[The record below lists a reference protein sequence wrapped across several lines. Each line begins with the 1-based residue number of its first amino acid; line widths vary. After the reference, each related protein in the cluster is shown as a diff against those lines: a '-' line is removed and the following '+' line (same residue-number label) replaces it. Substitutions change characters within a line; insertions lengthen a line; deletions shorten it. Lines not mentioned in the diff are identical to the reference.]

1 MIDAL
6 QLAPTANKSLLA
18 KKPEPYSSSFKETLR
33 QADGSDK
40 EYLETSSN
48 VRDRE
53 ETRPDSREEIRRKI
67 AEGKESKGDHR
78 IKIVDSDEEMPRGPE
93 EIAVLERALRALDE
107 KAKELEFN
115 EGEIVG
121 ELTEEQSAELARL
134 RSMIEG
140 VLNGEEPFQ
149 ELIAED
155 HEAFASLLATLNLEE
170 GDAAILERDLGFT
183 GFGEPTGEEVRNDGS
198 IAVNGFGSGSR
209 SLADDPNLGRLQA
222 KVGDNPESGNPDL
235 ELVALKERK
244 NLMNLTEVQEAED
257 LDPNDPRFNSGTIDS
272 ERAEMS
278 IEEQIQI
285 AKANRLVNQELEATT
300 KAAFSKQEI
309 LKNSSSELAI
319 QKDLTQQ
326 QKLEEILMHQHVEG
340 KNLEAEQTL
349 ESLKAQQ
356 MILGGNASTNSN
368 SIDHARLATSMNG
381 LNAITL
387 EMQQQRENASVRDFL
402 NNGEQESNNS
412 GNLPQSQLSKIASAP
427 DAKSA
432 SGMTFAQVQDLL
444 SESPFD
450 MSQLTRNLRKGREG
464 EAQEVTLRLRPDEL
478 GTLTM
483 KVRQLGDRLQV
494 EMQVE
499 NPHVKQ
505 LVESDLEQ
513 LRNRFLDKEFNFSEM
528 ELTVNIDAR
537 SDADSQAFA
546 NQGRYQED
554 TTAVSQKQRMN
565 AAQETASAVRQQTR
579 SDGSLNLY
587 A

>member
-6 QLAPTANKSLLA
+6 QLAPTSSKSPLA

-48 VRDRE
+48 VRDRT
-53 ETRPDSREEIRRKI
+53 ETRPDNREEIRKKI
-67 AEGKESKGDHR
+67 AEGKESSGDHR
-78 IKIVDSDEEMPRGPE
+78 IKIVDSDETMPRGPE

-115 EGEIVG
+115 GGELIG
-121 ELTEEQSAELARL
+121 ELTEEQSSELARL
-134 RSMIEG
+134 RSIIEG
-140 VLNGEEPFQ
+140 VLNGDEPSQ
-149 ELIAED
+149 ELIAENQ
-155 HEAFASLLATLNLEE
+155 ETFVALLATMNLEE
-170 GDAAILERDLGFT
+170 GDAARLERDLGFT
-183 GFGEPTGEEVRNDGS
+183 GFGETTGEEVRNDSS
-198 IAVNGFGSGSR
+198 IAVNGFGSGSNSR
-209 SLADDPNLGRLQA
+209 ANDPSLGKLQS
-222 KVGDNPESGNPDL
+222 KVGDNSESGNPDL

-244 NLMNLTEVQEAED
+244 NLMNLTEVQKAEE
-257 LDPNDPRFNSGTIDS
+257 LDANDPRFNSGTIDPD
-272 ERAEMS
+272 RAEMS
-278 IEEQIQI
+278 IDEQIQM
-285 AKANRLVNQELEATT
+285 AKANRLVNHELEAAT

-309 LKNSSSELAI
+309 LKNASELLV

-326 QKLEEILMHQHVEG
+326 QKLEEILMQKHVEG
-340 KNLEAEQTL
+340 KNLEVEQTL
-349 ESLKAQQ
+349 ESQKAQQ
-356 MILGGNASTNSN
+356 MILGGNPSTNVN
-368 SIDHARLATSMNG
+368 SIDHARLATSMSG
-381 LNAITL
+381 LNAIAL
-387 EMQQQRENASVRDFL
+387 EMQSQRENSNSRDFL
-402 NNGEQESNNS
+402 GSNDQEPNNS
-412 GNLPQSQLSKIASAP
+412 GNLPQSQLSKILSASE
-427 DAKSA
+427 AKSA

-444 SESPFD
+444 AESPFD
-450 MSQLTRNLRKGREG
+450 ISQLTRNLRKGRDG

-499 NPHVKQ
+499 NPHIKQ

-537 SDADSQAFA
+537 SDADSQAFED
-546 NQGRYQED
+546 QGGYQED
-554 TTAVSQKQRMN
+554 TTAVSQKQRLD
-565 AAQETASAVRQQTR
+565 AAQDSGSVVRPQTR

>member
-6 QLAPTANKSLLA
+6 QLAPTSSKSPLA

-48 VRDRE
+48 VRDRT
-53 ETRPDSREEIRRKI
+53 ETRPDNREEIRKKI
-67 AEGKESKGDHR
+67 AEGKESSGDHR
-78 IKIVDSDEEMPRGPE
+78 IKIVDSDETMPRGPE

-115 EGEIVG
+115 GGELIG
-121 ELTEEQSAELARL
+121 ELTEEQSSELARL
-134 RSMIEG
+134 RSIIEG
-140 VLNGEEPFQ
+140 VLNGDEPSQ
-149 ELIAED
+149 ELIAENQ
-155 HEAFASLLATLNLEE
+155 ETFVALLATMNLEE
-170 GDAAILERDLGFT
+170 GDAARLERDLGFT
-183 GFGEPTGEEVRNDGS
+183 GFGETTGEEVRNDSS
-198 IAVNGFGSGSR
+198 IAVNGFGSGSN
-209 SLADDPNLGRLQA
+209 SIANDPTLGKLQS

-244 NLMNLTEVQEAED
+244 NLMNLTEVQKAEE
-257 LDPNDPRFNSGTIDS
+257 LDANDPRFNSGTIDPD
-272 ERAEMS
+272 RAEMS
-278 IEEQIQI
+278 IDEQIQM
-285 AKANRLVNQELEATT
+285 AKANRLVNHELEAAT

-309 LKNSSSELAI
+309 LKNASELLV

-326 QKLEEILMHQHVEG
+326 QKLEEILMQKHVEG
-340 KNLEAEQTL
+340 KNLEVEQTL
-349 ESLKAQQ
+349 ESQKAQQ
-356 MILGGNASTNSN
+356 MILGGNPSTNVN
-368 SIDHARLATSMNG
+368 SIDHARLATSMSG
-381 LNAITL
+381 LNAIAL
-387 EMQQQRENASVRDFL
+387 EMQSQRENSISRDFL
-402 NNGEQESNNS
+402 GNNDQEPNNS
-412 GNLPQSQLSKIASAP
+412 GNLPQSQLSKILSASE
-427 DAKSA
+427 AKSS

-444 SESPFD
+444 AESPFD
-450 MSQLTRNLRKGREG
+450 ISQLTRNLRKGRDG

-499 NPHVKQ
+499 NPHIKQ

-537 SDADSQAFA
+537 SDADSQAFED
-546 NQGRYQED
+546 QGGYQED
-554 TTAVSQKQRMN
+554 TTAVSQKQRLD
-565 AAQETASAVRQQTR
+565 AAQDSGSVVRPQTR

>member
-6 QLAPTANKSLLA
+6 QLAPTSNKSPLA

-48 VRDRE
+48 VRDSE
-53 ETRPDSREEIRRKI
+53 ETRPDSREEIRRKV

-78 IKIVDSDEEMPRGPE
+78 IKIVDSDEELPRGPE

-115 EGEIVG
+115 DSEIVG
-121 ELTEEQSAELARL
+121 GLTEEQATELARL
-134 RSMIEG
+134 RAMIEG
-140 VLNGEEPFQ
+140 VLNGEEPSQ
-149 ELIAED
+149 ELIAEEQ
-155 HEAFASLLATLNLEE
+155 EAFTALLATLNLEE
-170 GDAAILERDLGFT
+170 GDAARLERDLGFT
-183 GFGEPTGEEVRNDGS
+183 GFGEPTGEEVHNDGS

-209 SLADDPNLGRLQA
+209 SFADDPNLGRLQA

-244 NLMNLTEVQEAED
+244 NLMNLTEAQKAED
-257 LDPNDPRFNSGTIDS
+257 LDPNDPRFNSGTIDP

-278 IEEQIQI
+278 IEEQIQM
-285 AKANRLVNQELEATT
+285 AKANRLVNQELEAAT
-300 KAAFSKQEI
+300 KSAFSKQEI
-309 LKNSSSELAI
+309 LKNSSELAI
-319 QKDLTQQ
+319 QKDFTQQ

-356 MILGGNASTNSN
+356 MILGGNVSNSAN
-368 SIDHARLATSMNG
+368 SIDHARLATSMSG
-381 LNAITL
+381 VNAIAL
-387 EMQQQRENASVRDFL
+387 EMQQQRENASARDFL
-402 NNGEQESNNS
+402 NNGEQESNSS
-412 GNLPQSQLSKIASAP
+412 GNLPQSQLSKIASAT

-444 SESPFD
+444 AESPFD

-464 EAQEVTLRLRPDEL
+464 ESQEVTLRLRPDEL

-537 SDADSQAFA
+537 SDADSQAFE
-546 NQGRYQED
+546 NQGRYQDD
-554 TTAVSQKQRMN
+554 TAAASQKQRLN
-565 AAQETASAVRQQTR
+565 AAQESASVVRPQTR

>member
-6 QLAPTANKSLLA
+6 QLAPTSNKSPLA

-33 QADGSDK
+33 QADGSNK

-53 ETRPDSREEIRRKI
+53 ETRPDSRDEIRRKV

-78 IKIVDSDEEMPRGPE
+78 IRIVDSDEEIPRGPE
-93 EIAVLERALRALDE
+93 EIAVLERALRALNE

-115 EGEIVG
+115 DSELVG
-121 ELTEEQSAELARL
+121 GLTEEQSAELARL
-134 RSMIEG
+134 RAMIEG
-140 VLNGEEPFQ
+140 VLSGEEPFQ

-155 HEAFASLLATLNLEE
+155 QEAFSSLLASLNLEE
-170 GDAAILERDLGFT
+170 GDAARLERDLGFT
-183 GFGEPTGEEVRNDGS
+183 GFGEPTGEEVRSDGS
-198 IAVNGFGSGSR
+198 IAVNGFGSGS
-209 SLADDPNLGRLQA
+209 SSFANDPNLGRLQA
-222 KVGDNPESGNPDL
+222 KVGGNPESGNPDL

-244 NLMNLTEVQEAED
+244 NLMNLTEAQKAEE
-257 LDPNDPRFNSGTIDS
+257 LDPNDPRFNSGTIDP

-278 IEEQIQI
+278 IEEQIQM
-285 AKANRLVNQELEATT
+285 AKANRLVNQELEAAT

-309 LKNSSSELAI
+309 LKNSSELAI

-356 MILGGNASTNSN
+356 MILGGNASNSAN
-368 SIDHARLATSMNG
+368 SIDHARLATSMSG
-381 LNAITL
+381 VNAIAL
-387 EMQQQRENASVRDFL
+387 EMQQQRENASARDFL

-412 GNLPQSQLSKIASAP
+412 GNLPQSQLSKIASAT

-432 SGMTFAQVQDLL
+432 NGMTFAQVQDLL
-444 SESPFD
+444 AESPFD

-464 EAQEVTLRLRPDEL
+464 ESQEVTLRLRPDEL

-537 SDADSQAFA
+537 SDADSQAFE

-554 TTAVSQKQRMN
+554 TTAVSQKQRLN
-565 AAQETASAVRQQTR
+565 AAQENASVVRPQTR

>member
-6 QLAPTANKSLLA
+6 QLAPTSSKSPLA

-53 ETRPDSREEIRRKI
+53 ETRPDSREEIRKKI

-107 KAKELEFN
+107 KAKELEFK

-134 RSMIEG
+134 RAMIEG

-155 HEAFASLLATLNLEE
+155 QEAFTALIATLNLEE
-170 GDAAILERDLGFT
+170 GDAARIERDLGFT
-183 GFGEPTGEEVRNDGS
+183 GFGEPSGEEVRNNSS
-198 IAVNGFGSGSR
+198 IAVNGFGSGSS
-209 SLADDPNLGRLQA
+209 SLAKDPNLGTLQA
-222 KVGDNPESGNPDL
+222 KIGDNSESGNPDL

-244 NLMNLTEVQEAED
+244 NLMNLTEAQKAEE
-257 LDPNDPRFNSGTIDS
+257 LDPSDPRFNSGTIDPD
-272 ERAEMS
+272 RAEMS

-285 AKANRLVNQELEATT
+285 AKANRLVNQELEAAT

-309 LKNSSSELAI
+309 LKNSSELAI

-356 MILGGNASTNSN
+356 MILGGNASTISN

-381 LNAITL
+381 LNAIAL

-412 GNLPQSQLSKIASAP
+412 GNLPQSQLSKIASAS

-444 SESPFD
+444 AESPFD

-464 EAQEVTLRLRPDEL
+464 ESQEVTLRLRPDEL

-546 NQGRYQED
+546 NQGQYQED

-565 AAQETASAVRQQTR
+565 AAQETASVVRPQTR

>member
-6 QLAPTANKSLLA
+6 QLAPTSSKSLLA

-53 ETRPDSREEIRRKI
+53 ETRPDSREEIRKKI

-107 KAKELEFN
+107 KAKELEFK

-134 RSMIEG
+134 RAMIEG

-155 HEAFASLLATLNLEE
+155 QEAFTALIATLNLEE
-170 GDAAILERDLGFT
+170 GDAARIERDLGFT
-183 GFGEPTGEEVRNDGS
+183 GFGEPSGEEVRNNSS
-198 IAVNGFGSGSR
+198 IAVNGFGSGSS
-209 SLADDPNLGRLQA
+209 SLAKDPNLGTLQA
-222 KVGDNPESGNPDL
+222 KIGDNSESGNPDL
-235 ELVALKERK
+235 ELVAVKERK
-244 NLMNLTEVQEAED
+244 NLMNLTEAQKAEE
-257 LDPNDPRFNSGTIDS
+257 LDPSDPRFNSGTIDPD
-272 ERAEMS
+272 RAEMS

-285 AKANRLVNQELEATT
+285 AKANRLVNQELEAAT

-309 LKNSSSELAI
+309 LKNSSELAI

-356 MILGGNASTNSN
+356 MILGGNASTISN

-381 LNAITL
+381 LNAIAL

-412 GNLPQSQLSKIASAP
+412 GNLPQSQLSKIVSAS

-444 SESPFD
+444 AESPFD

-464 EAQEVTLRLRPDEL
+464 ESQEVTLRLRPDEL

-565 AAQETASAVRQQTR
+565 AAQETSSVVRPQTR

>member
-6 QLAPTANKSLLA
+6 QLAPTSSKSPLA

-53 ETRPDSREEIRRKI
+53 ETRPDSREEIRKKI

-107 KAKELEFN
+107 KAKELDLAEN
-115 EGEIVG
+115 KLIG
-121 ELTEEQSAELARL
+121 ELTEEQAIELERL
-134 RSMIEG
+134 RSLIKDKIDGIES
-140 VLNGEEPFQ
+140 GEELIQ
-149 ELIAED
+149 EDL
-155 HEAFASLLATLNLEE
+155 EAYAALLEMLNLEA
-170 GDAAILERDLGFT
+170 GDAAQLKRDLGFS
-183 GFGEPTGEEVRNDGS
+183 GFGEPTGEEVRNNSS
-198 IAVNGFGSGSR
+198 IAVSGFGSGSS
-209 SLADDPNLGRLQA
+209 SLAKDPNLGTLQA
-222 KVGDNPESGNPDL
+222 KIEGNSESGNPDL

-244 NLMNLTEVQEAED
+244 NLMNLTEAQKAEE
-257 LDPNDPRFNSGTIDS
+257 LDPSDPRFNSGTIDPD
-272 ERAEMS
+272 RAEMS

-285 AKANRLVNQELEATT
+285 AKANRLVNQELEAAT

-309 LKNSSSELAI
+309 LKNSSELAI

-356 MILGGNASTNSN
+356 MILGGNASTISN

-381 LNAITL
+381 LNAIAL

-412 GNLPQSQLSKIASAP
+412 GNLPQSQLSKIASAS

-444 SESPFD
+444 AESPFD

-464 EAQEVTLRLRPDEL
+464 ESQEVTLRLRPDEL

-565 AAQETASAVRQQTR
+565 AAQETASVVRPQTR

>member
-67 AEGKESKGDHR
+67 AEGEESKGDHR

-93 EIAVLERALRALDE
+93 EIAVLERALRALHE

-170 GDAAILERDLGFT
+170 GDAARLERDLGFT
-183 GFGEPTGEEVRNDGS
+183 GFGEPTGEEVHNDGS
-198 IAVNGFGSGSR
+198 IVVNGFGSGSR

-412 GNLPQSQLSKIASAP
+412 GNLPQSQLSKIASAS

-432 SGMTFAQVQDLL
+432 SGMTFAQIQDLL
-444 SESPFD
+444 AESPFD

-464 EAQEVTLRLRPDEL
+464 ESQEVTLRLRPDEL

>member
-6 QLAPTANKSLLA
+6 QLAPTSSKSPLA
-18 KKPEPYSSSFKETLR
+18 KKPEPYSGSFKETLR
-33 QADGSDK
+33 QADGSNK

-53 ETRPDSREEIRRKI
+53 ETRPDSRDEIRRKV

-78 IKIVDSDEEMPRGPE
+78 IKIVDSDEDMPRGPE

-107 KAKELEFN
+107 KAKELEFDDS
-115 EGEIVG
+115 ELVG
-121 ELTEEQSAELARL
+121 GLTEEQSAELARL
-134 RSMIEG
+134 RAMIEG
-140 VLNGEEPFQ
+140 ALSGEEPFQ

-155 HEAFASLLATLNLEE
+155 QEAFASLLATLNLEE
-170 GDAAILERDLGFT
+170 GDAARLERDLGFT
-183 GFGEPTGEEVRNDGS
+183 GFGEPTGEEVRSDGS
-198 IAVNGFGSGSR
+198 IAVNGFGSGS
-209 SLADDPNLGRLQA
+209 SSFANDPNLGRLQA
-222 KVGDNPESGNPDL
+222 KLGGNPESGNPDL

-244 NLMNLTEVQEAED
+244 NLMNLTEAQKAEE
-257 LDPNDPRFNSGTIDS
+257 LDPNDPRFNSGTIDPD
-272 ERAEMS
+272 RAEMS
-278 IEEQIQI
+278 IEEQIQM
-285 AKANRLVNQELEATT
+285 AKANRLVNQELEAAT

-309 LKNSSSELAI
+309 LKNSSEVAI
-319 QKDLTQQ
+319 QKNLTQQ

-356 MILGGNASTNSN
+356 MILGGNASNGAN
-368 SIDHARLATSMNG
+368 SIDHARLATSMSG
-381 LNAITL
+381 VNAIAL
-387 EMQQQRENASVRDFL
+387 EMQQQRENASARDFL

-412 GNLPQSQLSKIASAP
+412 GNLPQSQLSKIASAT

-432 SGMTFAQVQDLL
+432 NGMTFAQVQDLL
-444 SESPFD
+444 AESPFD

-464 EAQEVTLRLRPDEL
+464 ESQEVTLRLRPDEL

-554 TTAVSQKQRMN
+554 TTAVSQKQRLN
-565 AAQETASAVRQQTR
+565 AAQESNSVVRPQTR

>member
-6 QLAPTANKSLLA
+6 QLAPTSSKSPLA

-53 ETRPDSREEIRRKI
+53 ETRPDSREEIRKKI

-107 KAKELEFN
+107 KAKELDLAEN
-115 EGEIVG
+115 KLIG
-121 ELTEEQSAELARL
+121 ELTEEQAIELERL
-134 RSMIEG
+134 RSLIKDKIDGIES
-140 VLNGEEPFQ
+140 GEELIQ
-149 ELIAED
+149 EDL
-155 HEAFASLLATLNLEE
+155 EAYAALLEMLNLEA
-170 GDAAILERDLGFT
+170 GDAAQLKRDLGFS
-183 GFGEPTGEEVRNDGS
+183 GFGEPTGEEVRNNGS
-198 IAVNGFGSGSR
+198 IAVSGFGSGSS
-209 SLADDPNLGRLQA
+209 SLAKDPNLGTLQA
-222 KVGDNPESGNPDL
+222 KIEGNSESGNPDL

-244 NLMNLTEVQEAED
+244 NLMNLTEAQKAEE
-257 LDPNDPRFNSGTIDS
+257 LDPSDPRFNSGTIDPD
-272 ERAEMS
+272 RAEMS

-285 AKANRLVNQELEATT
+285 AKANRLVNQELEAAT

-309 LKNSSSELAI
+309 LKNSSELAI

-356 MILGGNASTNSN
+356 MILGGNASTISN

-381 LNAITL
+381 LNAIAL

-412 GNLPQSQLSKIASAP
+412 GNLPQSQLSKIASAS

-432 SGMTFAQVQDLL
+432 SGMTFAQIQDLL
-444 SESPFD
+444 AESPFD

-464 EAQEVTLRLRPDEL
+464 ESQEVTLRLRPDEL

>member
-18 KKPEPYSSSFKETLR
+18 KKPEPYISSFKETLR

-67 AEGKESKGDHR
+67 AEGEESKGDHQ

-170 GDAAILERDLGFT
+170 GDAARLERDLGFT

-198 IAVNGFGSGSR
+198 IVVNGFGSGSR

-257 LDPNDPRFNSGTIDS
+257 LDPNDPRFNSGTIDP

-285 AKANRLVNQELEATT
+285 AKANRLVNQELEAAT

-309 LKNSSSELAI
+309 LKNSSELAV

-368 SIDHARLATSMNG
+368 SIDHTRLATSMNG
-381 LNAITL
+381 LNAIAL
-387 EMQQQRENASVRDFL
+387 EMQQQREKASVRDFL

-412 GNLPQSQLSKIASAP
+412 GNLPQSQLSKIASAS

-464 EAQEVTLRLRPDEL
+464 ESQEVTLRLRPDEL

-554 TTAVSQKQRMN
+554 TTAVSQKERMN
-565 AAQETASAVRQQTR
+565 AAQETASVVRPQTR

>member
-6 QLAPTANKSLLA
+6 QLAPTSSKSPLA

-48 VRDRE
+48 VRDRT
-53 ETRPDSREEIRRKI
+53 ETRPDNREEIRKKI
-67 AEGKESKGDHR
+67 AEGKESSGDHR
-78 IKIVDSDEEMPRGPE
+78 IKIVDSDETMPRGPE

-115 EGEIVG
+115 GGELIG
-121 ELTEEQSAELARL
+121 ELTEEQSSELARL
-134 RSMIEG
+134 RSIIEG
-140 VLNGEEPFQ
+140 VLNGDEPSQ
-149 ELIAED
+149 ELIAENQ
-155 HEAFASLLATLNLEE
+155 ETFVALLATMNLEE
-170 GDAAILERDLGFT
+170 GDAARLERDLGFT
-183 GFGEPTGEEVRNDGS
+183 GFGETTGEEVRNDSS
-198 IAVNGFGSGSR
+198 IAVNGFGSGSN
-209 SLADDPNLGRLQA
+209 SIANDPTLGKLQS
-222 KVGDNPESGNPDL
+222 KVRDNPESGNPDL

-244 NLMNLTEVQEAED
+244 NLMNLTEVQKAEE
-257 LDPNDPRFNSGTIDS
+257 LDANDPRFNSGTIDPD
-272 ERAEMS
+272 RAEMS
-278 IEEQIQI
+278 IDEQIQM
-285 AKANRLVNQELEATT
+285 AKANRLVNHELEAAT

-309 LKNSSSELAI
+309 LKNASELLI

-326 QKLEEILMHQHVEG
+326 QKLEEILMQKHVEG
-340 KNLEAEQTL
+340 KNLEVEQTL
-349 ESLKAQQ
+349 ESQKAQQ
-356 MILGGNASTNSN
+356 MILGGNPSTNVN
-368 SIDHARLATSMNG
+368 SIDHARLATSMSG
-381 LNAITL
+381 LNAIAL
-387 EMQQQRENASVRDFL
+387 EMQSQRENSISRDFL
-402 NNGEQESNNS
+402 GNNDQEPNNS
-412 GNLPQSQLSKIASAP
+412 GNLPQSQLSKILSASE
-427 DAKSA
+427 AKSS

-444 SESPFD
+444 AESPFD
-450 MSQLTRNLRKGREG
+450 ISQLTRNLRKGRDG

-499 NPHVKQ
+499 NPHIKQ

-537 SDADSQAFA
+537 SDADSQAFED
-546 NQGRYQED
+546 QGGYQED
-554 TTAVSQKQRMN
+554 TTAVSQKQRLD
-565 AAQETASAVRQQTR
+565 AAQDSGSVVRPQTR

>member
-6 QLAPTANKSLLA
+6 QLAPTSSKSPLA

-53 ETRPDSREEIRRKI
+53 ETRPDSREEIRKKI

-107 KAKELEFN
+107 KAKELDLAEN
-115 EGEIVG
+115 KLIG
-121 ELTEEQSAELARL
+121 ELTAEQAIELERL
-134 RSMIEG
+134 RSLIKDKIDGIES
-140 VLNGEEPFQ
+140 GEELIQ
-149 ELIAED
+149 EDL
-155 HEAFASLLATLNLEE
+155 EAYAALLEMLNLEA
-170 GDAAILERDLGFT
+170 GDAAQLKRDLGFS
-183 GFGEPTGEEVRNDGS
+183 GFGEPTGEEVRNNSS
-198 IAVNGFGSGSR
+198 IAVNGFGSGSS
-209 SLADDPNLGRLQA
+209 SLAKDPNLGTLQA
-222 KVGDNPESGNPDL
+222 KIEGNSESGNPDL

-244 NLMNLTEVQEAED
+244 NLMNLTEAQKAEE
-257 LDPNDPRFNSGTIDS
+257 LDPSDPRFNSGTIDPD
-272 ERAEMS
+272 RAEMS

-285 AKANRLVNQELEATT
+285 AKANRLVNQELEAAT

-309 LKNSSSELAI
+309 LKNSSELAI

-356 MILGGNASTNSN
+356 MILGGNASTISN

-381 LNAITL
+381 LNAIAL

-412 GNLPQSQLSKIASAP
+412 GNLPQSQLSRIASAS

-444 SESPFD
+444 AESPFD

-464 EAQEVTLRLRPDEL
+464 ESQEVTLRLRPDEL

-565 AAQETASAVRQQTR
+565 AAQETASVVRPQTR

>member
-6 QLAPTANKSLLA
+6 QLAPTSNKSPLA

-53 ETRPDSREEIRRKI
+53 ETKPDSREEIRKKI

-107 KAKELEFN
+107 KAKELDLAEN
-115 EGEIVG
+115 KLIG
-121 ELTEEQSAELARL
+121 ELTEEQAIELERL
-134 RSMIEG
+134 RSLIKDKIDGIES
-140 VLNGEEPFQ
+140 GEELIQ
-149 ELIAED
+149 EDL
-155 HEAFASLLATLNLEE
+155 EAYAALLEMLNLEA
-170 GDAAILERDLGFT
+170 GDAAQLKRDLGFS
-183 GFGEPTGEEVRNDGS
+183 GFGEPTGEEVRNNGS
-198 IAVNGFGSGSR
+198 IAVSGFGSGSS
-209 SLADDPNLGRLQA
+209 SLAKDPNLGTLQA
-222 KVGDNPESGNPDL
+222 KIEGNSESGNPDL

-244 NLMNLTEVQEAED
+244 NLMNLTEAQKAEE
-257 LDPNDPRFNSGTIDS
+257 LDPSDPRFNSGTIDPD
-272 ERAEMS
+272 RAEMS

-285 AKANRLVNQELEATT
+285 AKANRLVNQELEAAT

-309 LKNSSSELAI
+309 LKNSSELAI

-381 LNAITL
+381 LNAIAL

-412 GNLPQSQLSKIASAP
+412 GNLPQSQLSKIVSAS

-444 SESPFD
+444 AESPFD

-464 EAQEVTLRLRPDEL
+464 ESQEVTLRLRPDEL

-565 AAQETASAVRQQTR
+565 AAQETASVVRPQTR

>member
-6 QLAPTANKSLLA
+6 QLAPTSNKSPLA

-53 ETRPDSREEIRRKI
+53 ETRPDSREEIRKKI

-107 KAKELEFN
+107 KAKELEFK

-134 RSMIEG
+134 RAMIEG

-155 HEAFASLLATLNLEE
+155 QEAFTALIATLNLEE
-170 GDAAILERDLGFT
+170 GDAARIERDLGFT
-183 GFGEPTGEEVRNDGS
+183 GFGEPSGEEVRNNSS
-198 IAVNGFGSGSR
+198 IAVNGFGSGSS
-209 SLADDPNLGRLQA
+209 SLAKDPNLGTLQA
-222 KVGDNPESGNPDL
+222 KIGDNSESGNPDL

-244 NLMNLTEVQEAED
+244 NLMNLTEAQKAEE
-257 LDPNDPRFNSGTIDS
+257 LDPSDPRFNSGTIDPD
-272 ERAEMS
+272 RAEMS

-285 AKANRLVNQELEATT
+285 AKANRLVNQELEAAT

-309 LKNSSSELAI
+309 LKNSSELAI

-356 MILGGNASTNSN
+356 MILGGNASTISN

-381 LNAITL
+381 LNAIAL

-412 GNLPQSQLSKIASAP
+412 GNLPQSQLSKIASAS

-444 SESPFD
+444 AESPFD

-464 EAQEVTLRLRPDEL
+464 ESQEVTLRLRPDEL

-565 AAQETASAVRQQTR
+565 AAQETASVVRPQTR

>member
-6 QLAPTANKSLLA
+6 QLAPTSNKSPLA
-18 KKPEPYSSSFKETLR
+18 KKPEQYSSSFKETLR

-53 ETRPDSREEIRRKI
+53 ETKPDSREEIRKKI

-107 KAKELEFN
+107 KAKELDLAEN
-115 EGEIVG
+115 KLIG
-121 ELTEEQSAELARL
+121 ELTEEQAIELERL
-134 RSMIEG
+134 RSLIKDKIDGIES
-140 VLNGEEPFQ
+140 GEELIQ
-149 ELIAED
+149 EDL
-155 HEAFASLLATLNLEE
+155 EAYAALLEMLNLEA
-170 GDAAILERDLGFT
+170 GDAAQLKRDLGFS
-183 GFGEPTGEEVRNDGS
+183 GFGEPTGEEVRNNGS
-198 IAVNGFGSGSR
+198 IAVSGFGSGSS
-209 SLADDPNLGRLQA
+209 SLAKDPNLGTLQA
-222 KVGDNPESGNPDL
+222 KIEGNSESGNPDL

-244 NLMNLTEVQEAED
+244 NLMNLTEAQKAEE
-257 LDPNDPRFNSGTIDS
+257 LDPSDPRFNSGTIDPD
-272 ERAEMS
+272 RAEMS

-285 AKANRLVNQELEATT
+285 AKANRLVNQELEAAT

-309 LKNSSSELAI
+309 LKNSSELAI

-356 MILGGNASTNSN
+356 MILGGNASTISN

-381 LNAITL
+381 LNAIAL

-412 GNLPQSQLSKIASAP
+412 GNLPQSQLSKIVSAS

-444 SESPFD
+444 AESPFD

-464 EAQEVTLRLRPDEL
+464 ESQEVTLRLRPDEL

-565 AAQETASAVRQQTR
+565 AAQETASVVRPQTR

>member
-6 QLAPTANKSLLA
+6 QLAPTSSKSPLA
-18 KKPEPYSSSFKETLR
+18 KKPEPYSSSIKETLR

-53 ETRPDSREEIRRKI
+53 ETRPDSRDEIRRKV

-115 EGEIVG
+115 DSELVG
-121 ELTEEQSAELARL
+121 GLTEEQSAELARL
-134 RSMIEG
+134 RAMIEG
-140 VLNGEEPFQ
+140 VLSGEEPFQ

-155 HEAFASLLATLNLEE
+155 QEAFASLLATLNLEE
-170 GDAAILERDLGFT
+170 GDAARLERDLGFT
-183 GFGEPTGEEVRNDGS
+183 GFGELTGEEVRSDGS
-198 IAVNGFGSGSR
+198 IAVNGFGSGS
-209 SLADDPNLGRLQA
+209 SSFANDPNLGRLQA
-222 KVGDNPESGNPDL
+222 KVGGNPESGNPDL

-244 NLMNLTEVQEAED
+244 NLMNLTEGQKAED
-257 LDPNDPRFNSGTIDS
+257 LDPNDPRFNSGTIDP

-278 IEEQIQI
+278 IEEQIQM
-285 AKANRLVNQELEATT
+285 AKANRLVNQELEAAT

-309 LKNSSSELAI
+309 FKNSSELAI

-356 MILGGNASTNSN
+356 MILGGNASNSAN
-368 SIDHARLATSMNG
+368 SIDHARLATSMSG
-381 LNAITL
+381 VNAIAL
-387 EMQQQRENASVRDFL
+387 EMQQQRENASARDFL

-412 GNLPQSQLSKIASAP
+412 GNLPQSQLSKIASAT

-432 SGMTFAQVQDLL
+432 NGMTFAQVQDLL
-444 SESPFD
+444 AESPFD
-450 MSQLTRNLRKGREG
+450 MSQLTRNLRKGGDG
-464 EAQEVTLRLRPDEL
+464 ESQEVTLRLRPDEL

-537 SDADSQAFA
+537 SDADSQAFE

-554 TTAVSQKQRMN
+554 TTAASQKQKLN
-565 AAQETASAVRQQTR
+565 AEM
-579 SDGSLNLY
+579 
-587 A
+587 

>member
-6 QLAPTANKSLLA
+6 QLAPTSNKSPLA
-18 KKPEPYSSSFKETLR
+18 KKPEQYSSSFKETLR

-53 ETRPDSREEIRRKI
+53 ETRPDSREEIRKKI

-107 KAKELEFN
+107 KAKELEFK

-134 RSMIEG
+134 RAMIEG

-155 HEAFASLLATLNLEE
+155 QEAFTALIATLNLEE
-170 GDAAILERDLGFT
+170 GDAARIERDLGFT
-183 GFGEPTGEEVRNDGS
+183 GFGEPTGEEVRNNGS
-198 IAVNGFGSGSR
+198 IAVNGFGSGS
-209 SLADDPNLGRLQA
+209 SSHANDPNLGTLQA
-222 KVGDNPESGNPDL
+222 KIGGNTESGNPDL

-244 NLMNLTEVQEAED
+244 NLMNLTEAQKAEE
-257 LDPNDPRFNSGTIDS
+257 LDPSDPRFNSGTIDPD
-272 ERAEMS
+272 RAEMS

-285 AKANRLVNQELEATT
+285 AKANRLVNQELEAAT

-309 LKNSSSELAI
+309 LKNSSELAI

-326 QKLEEILMHQHVEG
+326 QKLEEILIHQHVEG

-356 MILGGNASTNSN
+356 MILGGNASTISN

-381 LNAITL
+381 LNAIAL
-387 EMQQQRENASVRDFL
+387 EMQQQRENASVKDFL

-412 GNLPQSQLSKIASAP
+412 GNLSQSQLSKIASAS
-427 DAKSA
+427 DAKST

-444 SESPFD
+444 AESPFD

-464 EAQEVTLRLRPDEL
+464 ESQEVTLRLRPDEL

-565 AAQETASAVRQQTR
+565 AAQETASVVRPQTR

>member
-6 QLAPTANKSLLA
+6 QLAPTSNKSPLA
-18 KKPEPYSSSFKETLR
+18 KKPEQYSNSFKETLR

-53 ETRPDSREEIRRKI
+53 ETKPDSREEIRKKI

-107 KAKELEFN
+107 KAKELEFK

-134 RSMIEG
+134 RAMIEG

-155 HEAFASLLATLNLEE
+155 QEAFTALIATLNLEE
-170 GDAAILERDLGFT
+170 GDAARIERDLGFT
-183 GFGEPTGEEVRNDGS
+183 GFGEPSGEEVRNNSS
-198 IAVNGFGSGSR
+198 IAVNGFGSGSS
-209 SLADDPNLGRLQA
+209 SLAKDPNLGTLQA
-222 KVGDNPESGNPDL
+222 KIGGNSESGNPDL

-244 NLMNLTEVQEAED
+244 NLMNLTEAQKAEE
-257 LDPNDPRFNSGTIDS
+257 LDPSDPRFNSGTIDPD
-272 ERAEMS
+272 RAEMS

-285 AKANRLVNQELEATT
+285 AKANRLVNQELEAAT

-309 LKNSSSELAI
+309 LKNSSEFAI

-356 MILGGNASTNSN
+356 MILGGNASTISN

-381 LNAITL
+381 LNAIAL

-412 GNLPQSQLSKIASAP
+412 GNLPQSQLSKIASAS

-444 SESPFD
+444 AESPFD

-464 EAQEVTLRLRPDEL
+464 ESQEVTLRLRPDEL

-546 NQGRYQED
+546 NQGQYQED

-565 AAQETASAVRQQTR
+565 AAQETASVVRPQTR

>member
-1 MIDAL
+1 M
-6 QLAPTANKSLLA
+6 
-18 KKPEPYSSSFKETLR
+18 R

-48 VRDRE
+48 VRDSE
-53 ETRPDSREEIRRKI
+53 ETRPDSREEIRRKV

-78 IKIVDSDEEMPRGPE
+78 IKIVDSDEEMPRGLE

-107 KAKELEFN
+107 KAKELDFN
-115 EGEIVG
+115 DCEIVG
-121 ELTEEQSAELARL
+121 GLTEEQATELARL
-134 RSMIEG
+134 RAMIEG
-140 VLNGEEPFQ
+140 VLNGEEPSQ

-155 HEAFASLLATLNLEE
+155 QEAFTALLATLNLEE
-170 GDAAILERDLGFT
+170 GDAARLERDLGFT
-183 GFGEPTGEEVRNDGS
+183 GFGEPTGEEVRNDGN

-244 NLMNLTEVQEAED
+244 NLMNLTEAQKAED
-257 LDPNDPRFNSGTIDS
+257 LDANDPRFNSGTIDP

-278 IEEQIQI
+278 FEEQIQM
-285 AKANRLVNQELEATT
+285 AKANRLVNQELEAAT
-300 KAAFSKQEI
+300 KSAFSKQEI
-309 LKNSSSELAI
+309 LKNSSELAI
-319 QKDLTQQ
+319 QKDLTHQ

-356 MILGGNASTNSN
+356 MILGGNVSNSAN
-368 SIDHARLATSMNG
+368 SIDHARLATSMSG
-381 LNAITL
+381 VNAIAL
-387 EMQQQRENASVRDFL
+387 EMQQQRENASARDFL
-402 NNGEQESNNS
+402 NNGEQESNSS
-412 GNLPQSQLSKIASAP
+412 GNLPQSQLSKIASAT

-444 SESPFD
+444 AESPFD

-464 EAQEVTLRLRPDEL
+464 ESQEVTLRLRPDEL

-537 SDADSQAFA
+537 SDADSQEFT

-554 TTAVSQKQRMN
+554 TTAVSQKQRLN
-565 AAQETASAVRQQTR
+565 AAQESASVVRPQTR

>member
-6 QLAPTANKSLLA
+6 QLAPTSSKSPLA

-53 ETRPDSREEIRRKI
+53 ETKPDSREEIRKKI

-78 IKIVDSDEEMPRGPE
+78 IKIVDSNEEMPRGPE

-107 KAKELEFN
+107 KAKELEFK

-134 RSMIEG
+134 RAMIEG

-155 HEAFASLLATLNLEE
+155 QEAFTALIATLNLEE
-170 GDAAILERDLGFT
+170 GDAARIERDLGFT
-183 GFGEPTGEEVRNDGS
+183 GFGEPSGEEVRNNSS
-198 IAVNGFGSGSR
+198 IAVNGFGSGSS
-209 SLADDPNLGRLQA
+209 SLAKDPNLGTLQA
-222 KVGDNPESGNPDL
+222 KIGGNTESGNPDL
-235 ELVALKERK
+235 ELAALKERK
-244 NLMNLTEVQEAED
+244 NLMNLTEAQKAEE
-257 LDPNDPRFNSGTIDS
+257 LDASDPRFNSGTIDPD
-272 ERAEMS
+272 RAEMS

-285 AKANRLVNQELEATT
+285 AKANRLVNQELEAAT

-309 LKNSSSELAI
+309 LKNSSELAI

-356 MILGGNASTNSN
+356 MILGGNASTISN

-381 LNAITL
+381 LNAIAL

-412 GNLPQSQLSKIASAP
+412 GNLPQSQLSKIASAS

-444 SESPFD
+444 AESPFD

-464 EAQEVTLRLRPDEL
+464 ESQEVTLRLRPDEL

-565 AAQETASAVRQQTR
+565 AAQETASVVRPQTR

>member
-6 QLAPTANKSLLA
+6 QLAPTSNKSPLE
-18 KKPEPYSSSFKETLR
+18 KKPEQYSSSFKETLR

-53 ETRPDSREEIRRKI
+53 ETKPDSREEIRKKI

-107 KAKELEFN
+107 KAKELEFK

-134 RSMIEG
+134 RAMIEG

-155 HEAFASLLATLNLEE
+155 QEAFTALIATLNLEE
-170 GDAAILERDLGFT
+170 GDAARIERDLGFT
-183 GFGEPTGEEVRNDGS
+183 GFGEPSGEEVRNNSS
-198 IAVNGFGSGSR
+198 IAVNGFGSGSS
-209 SLADDPNLGRLQA
+209 SLAKDPNLGTLQA
-222 KVGDNPESGNPDL
+222 KIGDNSESGNPDL

-244 NLMNLTEVQEAED
+244 NLMNLTEAQKAEE
-257 LDPNDPRFNSGTIDS
+257 LDPSDPRFNSGTIDPD
-272 ERAEMS
+272 RAEMS

-285 AKANRLVNQELEATT
+285 AKANRLVNQELEAAT

-309 LKNSSSELAI
+309 LKNSSELAI

-356 MILGGNASTNSN
+356 MILGGNASTISN

-381 LNAITL
+381 LNAIAL

-412 GNLPQSQLSKIASAP
+412 GNLPQSQLSKIASAS

-444 SESPFD
+444 AESPFD

-464 EAQEVTLRLRPDEL
+464 ESQEVTLRLRPDEL

-565 AAQETASAVRQQTR
+565 AAQETASVVRPQTR

>member
-170 GDAAILERDLGFT
+170 GDAARLERDLGFT

-198 IAVNGFGSGSR
+198 IVVNGFGSGSR

-326 QKLEEILMHQHVEG
+326 QKLEEILMHQHFEG

-412 GNLPQSQLSKIASAP
+412 GNLPQSQLSKIASAS

-432 SGMTFAQVQDLL
+432 SGMTFAQIQDLL
-444 SESPFD
+444 AESPFD

-464 EAQEVTLRLRPDEL
+464 ESQEVTLRLRPDEL

>member
-6 QLAPTANKSLLA
+6 QLAPTSSKSPLA

-48 VRDRE
+48 VRDLE
-53 ETRPDSREEIRRKI
+53 ETRPDSREEIRRKV

-115 EGEIVG
+115 DSELVG
-121 ELTEEQSAELARL
+121 GLTEEQATELARL
-134 RSMIEG
+134 RAMIEG

-155 HEAFASLLATLNLEE
+155 QEAFTALLDTLNLEE
-170 GDAAILERDLGFT
+170 GDAARLERDLGFT
-183 GFGEPTGEEVRNDGS
+183 GFGKPTGEEVRNDGS

-244 NLMNLTEVQEAED
+244 NLMNLTEAQKAED
-257 LDPNDPRFNSGTIDS
+257 LDANDPRFNSGTIDP

-278 IEEQIQI
+278 IEEQIQM
-285 AKANRLVNQELEATT
+285 AKANLLVNQELEAAT
-300 KAAFSKQEI
+300 KSAFSKQEI
-309 LKNSSSELAI
+309 LKNSSELAI

-356 MILGGNASTNSN
+356 MILGGNVSNSAN
-368 SIDHARLATSMNG
+368 SIDHARLATSMSG
-381 LNAITL
+381 VNAIAL
-387 EMQQQRENASVRDFL
+387 EMQQQRENASARDFL

-412 GNLPQSQLSKIASAP
+412 GNLPQSQLSKIASAT

-444 SESPFD
+444 AESPFD

-464 EAQEVTLRLRPDEL
+464 ESQEVTLRLRPDEL

-537 SDADSQAFA
+537 SDADSQAFE
-546 NQGRYQED
+546 NQGRYQDD
-554 TTAVSQKQRMN
+554 TAAASQKQRLN
-565 AAQETASAVRQQTR
+565 AAQESASVVRPQTR

>member
-6 QLAPTANKSLLA
+6 QLAPTSSKSPLA

-53 ETRPDSREEIRRKI
+53 ETKPDSREEIRKKI

-107 KAKELEFN
+107 KAKELEFK

-134 RSMIEG
+134 RAMIEG

-155 HEAFASLLATLNLEE
+155 QEAFTALIATLNLEE
-170 GDAAILERDLGFT
+170 GDAARIERDLGFT
-183 GFGEPTGEEVRNDGS
+183 GFGEPSGEEVRNNSS
-198 IAVNGFGSGSR
+198 IAVNGFGSGSS
-209 SLADDPNLGRLQA
+209 SLAKDQNLGTLQA
-222 KVGDNPESGNPDL
+222 KIGDNSESGNPDL

-244 NLMNLTEVQEAED
+244 NLMNLTEAQKAEE
-257 LDPNDPRFNSGTIDS
+257 LDPSDPRFNSGTIDPD
-272 ERAEMS
+272 RAEMS

-285 AKANRLVNQELEATT
+285 AKANRLVNQELEAAT

-309 LKNSSSELAI
+309 LKNSSEFAI

-356 MILGGNASTNSN
+356 MILGGNASTISN

-381 LNAITL
+381 LNAIAL

-412 GNLPQSQLSKIASAP
+412 GNLPQSQLSKIASAS

-444 SESPFD
+444 AESPFD

-464 EAQEVTLRLRPDEL
+464 ESQEVTLRLRPDEL

-565 AAQETASAVRQQTR
+565 AAQETASIVRQQTR

>member
-6 QLAPTANKSLLA
+6 QLAPTSNKSPLA

-53 ETRPDSREEIRRKI
+53 ETRPDSREEIRRKV

-107 KAKELEFN
+107 KAKELEFDDS
-115 EGEIVG
+115 ELVG
-121 ELTEEQSAELARL
+121 GLTEEQSAELARL
-134 RSMIEG
+134 RAMIEG
-140 VLNGEEPFQ
+140 VLSGEEPFQ

-155 HEAFASLLATLNLEE
+155 QEAFASLLATLNLEE
-170 GDAAILERDLGFT
+170 GDAARLERDLGFT

-198 IAVNGFGSGSR
+198 IAVNGFGSGS
-209 SLADDPNLGRLQA
+209 SSFANDPNLGRLQA
-222 KVGDNPESGNPDL
+222 KVGGNPESGNPDL

-244 NLMNLTEVQEAED
+244 NLMNLTEAQKAEE
-257 LDPNDPRFNSGTIDS
+257 LDPNDPRFNSGTIDP

-278 IEEQIQI
+278 IEEQIQM
-285 AKANRLVNQELEATT
+285 AKANRLVNQELEAAT

-309 LKNSSSELAI
+309 LKNSSEFAI

-356 MILGGNASTNSN
+356 MILGGNASNSAN
-368 SIDHARLATSMNG
+368 SIDHARLATSMSG
-381 LNAITL
+381 VNAIAL
-387 EMQQQRENASVRDFL
+387 EMQQQRENASARDFL

-412 GNLPQSQLSKIASAP
+412 GNLPQSQLSKIASAT

-432 SGMTFAQVQDLL
+432 NGMTFAQVQDLL
-444 SESPFD
+444 AESPFD

-464 EAQEVTLRLRPDEL
+464 ESQEVTLRLRPDEL

-537 SDADSQAFA
+537 SDADSQAFE

-554 TTAVSQKQRMN
+554 TTAVSQKQRLN
-565 AAQETASAVRQQTR
+565 AAQESASVVRPQTR

>member
-6 QLAPTANKSLLA
+6 QLAPTSSKSPLA

-53 ETRPDSREEIRRKI
+53 ETRPDSREEIRKKI

-107 KAKELEFN
+107 KAKELEFK

-134 RSMIEG
+134 RAMIEG

-155 HEAFASLLATLNLEE
+155 QEAFTALIATLNLEE
-170 GDAAILERDLGFT
+170 GDAARIERDLGFT
-183 GFGEPTGEEVRNDGS
+183 GFGEPTGEEVRNNSS
-198 IAVNGFGSGSR
+198 IAVNGFGSGSS
-209 SLADDPNLGRLQA
+209 SLAKDPNLGTLQA
-222 KVGDNPESGNPDL
+222 KIEGNSESGNPDL

-244 NLMNLTEVQEAED
+244 NLMNLTEAQKAEE
-257 LDPNDPRFNSGTIDS
+257 LDPSDPRFNSGTIDPD
-272 ERAEMS
+272 RAEMS

-285 AKANRLVNQELEATT
+285 AKANRLVNQELEAAT

-309 LKNSSSELAI
+309 LKNSSELAI

-356 MILGGNASTNSN
+356 MILGGNASTISN

-381 LNAITL
+381 LNAIAL

-412 GNLPQSQLSKIASAP
+412 GNLPQSQLSKIASAS
-427 DAKSA
+427 DAKSP

-444 SESPFD
+444 AESPFD

-464 EAQEVTLRLRPDEL
+464 ESQEVTLRLRPDEL

-565 AAQETASAVRQQTR
+565 AAQETASVVRPQTR

>member
-6 QLAPTANKSLLA
+6 QLAPTSSKSPLA

-53 ETRPDSREEIRRKI
+53 ETKPDSREEIRKKI

-107 KAKELEFN
+107 KAKELEFK

-134 RSMIEG
+134 RAMIEG

-155 HEAFASLLATLNLEE
+155 QEAFTALIATLNLEE
-170 GDAAILERDLGFT
+170 GDAARIERDLGFT
-183 GFGEPTGEEVRNDGS
+183 GFGEPSGEEVRNNSS
-198 IAVNGFGSGSR
+198 IAVNGFGSGSS
-209 SLADDPNLGRLQA
+209 SLAKDPNLGTLQA
-222 KVGDNPESGNPDL
+222 KIGDNSESGNPDL

-244 NLMNLTEVQEAED
+244 NLMNLTEAQKAEE
-257 LDPNDPRFNSGTIDS
+257 LDPSDPRFNSGTIDPD
-272 ERAEMS
+272 RAEMS

-285 AKANRLVNQELEATT
+285 AKANRLVNQELEAAT

-309 LKNSSSELAI
+309 LKNSSELAI

-356 MILGGNASTNSN
+356 MILGGNASTISN

-381 LNAITL
+381 LNAIAL

-412 GNLPQSQLSKIASAP
+412 GNLPQSQLSKIASAS

-444 SESPFD
+444 AESPFD

-464 EAQEVTLRLRPDEL
+464 ESQEVTLRLRPDEL

-554 TTAVSQKQRMN
+554 TTAVSQKQRMD
-565 AAQETASAVRQQTR
+565 AAQETSSVVRPQTR

>member
-6 QLAPTANKSLLA
+6 QLAPTSSKSPLA

-53 ETRPDSREEIRRKI
+53 ETRPDSRDEIRRKV

-107 KAKELEFN
+107 KAKELEFDDS
-115 EGEIVG
+115 ELVG
-121 ELTEEQSAELARL
+121 GLTEEQSAELARL
-134 RSMIEG
+134 RAMIEG
-140 VLNGEEPFQ
+140 VLSGEEPSQ

-155 HEAFASLLATLNLEE
+155 QEAFASLLATLNLEE
-170 GDAAILERDLGFT
+170 GDAARLERDLGFT
-183 GFGEPTGEEVRNDGS
+183 GFGEPTGEEVRSDGS
-198 IAVNGFGSGSR
+198 IAVNGFGSGS
-209 SLADDPNLGRLQA
+209 SSFANDPNLGRLQA
-222 KVGDNPESGNPDL
+222 KVGGNPESGNPDL

-244 NLMNLTEVQEAED
+244 NLMNLTEAQKAEE
-257 LDPNDPRFNSGTIDS
+257 LDPNDPRFNSGTIDP

-278 IEEQIQI
+278 IEEQIQM
-285 AKANRLVNQELEATT
+285 AKANRLVNQELEAAT

-309 LKNSSSELAI
+309 LKNSSELAI

-356 MILGGNASTNSN
+356 MILGGNASNNAN
-368 SIDHARLATSMNG
+368 SIDHARLATSMSG
-381 LNAITL
+381 VNAIAL
-387 EMQQQRENASVRDFL
+387 EMQQQRENASARDFL

-412 GNLPQSQLSKIASAP
+412 GNLPQSQLSKIASAT

-432 SGMTFAQVQDLL
+432 NGMTFAQVQDLL
-444 SESPFD
+444 AESPFD

-464 EAQEVTLRLRPDEL
+464 ESQEVTLRLRPDEL

-483 KVRQLGDRLQV
+483 KVKQLGDRLQV

-554 TTAVSQKQRMN
+554 TTAVSQKQRLN
-565 AAQETASAVRQQTR
+565 AAQESASVVRPQTR

>member
-6 QLAPTANKSLLA
+6 QLAPTPSKSPLA

-53 ETRPDSREEIRRKI
+53 ETRPDSREEIRKKI

-107 KAKELEFN
+107 KAKELDLAEN
-115 EGEIVG
+115 KLIG
-121 ELTEEQSAELARL
+121 ELTEEQAIELERL
-134 RSMIEG
+134 RSLIKDKIDGIES
-140 VLNGEEPFQ
+140 GEELIQ
-149 ELIAED
+149 EDL
-155 HEAFASLLATLNLEE
+155 EAYAALLEMLNLEA
-170 GDAAILERDLGFT
+170 GDAAQLKRDLGFS
-183 GFGEPTGEEVRNDGS
+183 GFGEPTGEEVRNNSS
-198 IAVNGFGSGSR
+198 IAVSGFGSGSS
-209 SLADDPNLGRLQA
+209 SLAKDPNLGTLQA
-222 KVGDNPESGNPDL
+222 KIEGNSESGNPDL

-244 NLMNLTEVQEAED
+244 NLMNLTEAQKAEE
-257 LDPNDPRFNSGTIDS
+257 LDPSDPRFNSGTIDPD
-272 ERAEMS
+272 RAEMS

-285 AKANRLVNQELEATT
+285 AKANRLVNQELEAAT

-309 LKNSSSELAI
+309 LKNSSELAI

-356 MILGGNASTNSN
+356 MILGGNASTISN

-381 LNAITL
+381 LNAIAL
-387 EMQQQRENASVRDFL
+387 EMQQQRENASVKDFL

-412 GNLPQSQLSKIASAP
+412 GNLPQSQLSKIASAS

-444 SESPFD
+444 AESPFD

-464 EAQEVTLRLRPDEL
+464 ESQEVTLRLRPDEL

-565 AAQETASAVRQQTR
+565 AAQETASVVRPQTR

>member
-170 GDAAILERDLGFT
+170 GDAARLERDLGFT

-198 IAVNGFGSGSR
+198 IVVNGFGSGSR

-285 AKANRLVNQELEATT
+285 AKANRLVNQESEATT

-326 QKLEEILMHQHVEG
+326 QKLEEILMHQHFEG

-412 GNLPQSQLSKIASAP
+412 GNLPQSQLSKIVSAS
-427 DAKSA
+427 DAKFA
-432 SGMTFAQVQDLL
+432 SGMTFAQIQDLL
-444 SESPFD
+444 AESPFD

-464 EAQEVTLRLRPDEL
+464 ESQEVTLRLRPDEL

>member
-170 GDAAILERDLGFT
+170 GDAARLERDLGFT

-198 IAVNGFGSGSR
+198 IVVNGFGSGSR

-257 LDPNDPRFNSGTIDS
+257 LDPNDPRFNSGTIDP

-285 AKANRLVNQELEATT
+285 AKANRLVNQELEAAT

-309 LKNSSSELAI
+309 LKNSSELAI

-381 LNAITL
+381 LNAIAL

-412 GNLPQSQLSKIASAP
+412 GNLPQSQLSKIASAS

-432 SGMTFAQVQDLL
+432 SGMTFAQIQDLL
-444 SESPFD
+444 AESPFD

-464 EAQEVTLRLRPDEL
+464 ESQEVTLRLRPDEL